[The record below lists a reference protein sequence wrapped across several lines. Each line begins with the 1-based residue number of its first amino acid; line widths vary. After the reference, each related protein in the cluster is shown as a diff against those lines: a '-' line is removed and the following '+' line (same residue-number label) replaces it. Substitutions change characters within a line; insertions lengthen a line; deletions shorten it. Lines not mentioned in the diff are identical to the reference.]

1 MEKESRKKSRTVTEQ
16 IEDLKKAGDRAE
28 AAKKNRQA
36 KMRELNKRLA
46 EEKRKALVKI
56 LNENGIET
64 ENELKE
70 MLEKAKK
77 YEESKKQNKVNEYA

>member
-1 MEKESRKKSRTVTEQ
+1 MEKEVRKKSRTVTEQ

-28 AAKKNRQA
+28 AAKKKRRE

-70 MLEKAKK
+70 MLDKAKK
-77 YEESKKQNKVNEYA
+77 YEESKKKYRENEYV

>member
-1 MEKESRKKSRTVTEQ
+1 METEGRKKPRTITEQ
-16 IEDLKKAGDRAE
+16 IADLERSEKRAK

-56 LNENGIET
+56 LKENGIET
-64 ENELKE
+64 ENELKQ

-77 YEESKKQNKVNEYA
+77 YDEYEKQ

>member
-1 MEKESRKKSRTVTEQ
+1 MEKESRKKSRTVSEQ
-16 IEDLKKAGDRAE
+16 IEDLKKAGERAE
-28 AAKKNRQA
+28 AAKKNRRK

-77 YEESKKQNKVNEYA
+77 YSEYEKKYKVNEYA

>member
-1 MEKESRKKSRTVTEQ
+1 METEGRKKPRTITEQ
-16 IEDLKKAGDRAE
+16 IADLERSEKRAK

-64 ENELKE
+64 ENELKK

-77 YEESKKQNKVNEYA
+77 YDEYEKQ

>member
-16 IEDLKKAGDRAE
+16 IEDLKKAGERAE
-28 AAKKNRQA
+28 AAKKNRRK

-46 EEKRKALVKI
+46 DEKRKALVKI

-77 YEESKKQNKVNEYA
+77 YNEYEKKYKVNEYA

>member
-16 IEDLKKAGDRAE
+16 IEDLKKAGERAE
-28 AAKKNRQA
+28 AAKKNRRK

-77 YEESKKQNKVNEYA
+77 YNEYNKKYRVNECV

>member
-1 MEKESRKKSRTVTEQ
+1 MEKESRKKSRTVSEQ
-16 IEDLKKAGDRAE
+16 IEDLKKAGERAE
-28 AAKKNRQA
+28 AAKKNRRK

-77 YEESKKQNKVNEYA
+77 YEESNKKYKVNEYS

>member
-1 MEKESRKKSRTVTEQ
+1 MEEESRKKSRTVSEQ
-16 IEDLKKAGDRAE
+16 IEDLKKAGERAE
-28 AAKKNRQA
+28 AAKKNRRK

-77 YEESKKQNKVNEYA
+77 YNEYEKKYKVNEYA

>member
-1 MEKESRKKSRTVTEQ
+1 METEGRKKPRTITEQ
-16 IEDLKKAGDRAE
+16 IADLERSEERAK

-64 ENELKE
+64 ENELKK

-77 YEESKKQNKVNEYA
+77 YDEYEKNYKEN

>member
-1 MEKESRKKSRTVTEQ
+1 MEKESRKKSRTVSEQ

-28 AAKKNRQA
+28 AAKKKRRE

-46 EEKRKALVKI
+46 DEKRKALVKI

-77 YEESKKQNKVNEYA
+77 YDEYNKKYRVNEYV

>member
-1 MEKESRKKSRTVTEQ
+1 METEGRKKPRTITEQ
-16 IEDLKKAGDRAE
+16 IADLERSEKRAK

-56 LNENGIET
+56 LKENGIET
-64 ENELKE
+64 ENELKK

-77 YEESKKQNKVNEYA
+77 YDEYEKQ